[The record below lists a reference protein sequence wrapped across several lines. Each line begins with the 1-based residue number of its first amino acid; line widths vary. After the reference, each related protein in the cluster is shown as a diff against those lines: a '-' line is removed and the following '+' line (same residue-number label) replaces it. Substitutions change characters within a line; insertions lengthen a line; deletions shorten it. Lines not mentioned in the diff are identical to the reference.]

1 MDGNVVMPSNIL
13 DLVWDEMQKI
23 AKKSNTNVTQL
34 HNATEQAQFVD
45 GIPAYTFANLPT
57 LGLANGTTYVT
68 LAFVSNG
75 RKAAEGAGLGTG
87 QLCYWNAPTSQWLRV
102 RDDSVITV

>member
-1 MDGNVVMPSNIL
+1 MSELVELIWKELKKEIRGNQQAITQISN
-13 DLVWDEMQKI
+13 
-23 AKKSNTNVTQL
+23 SS
-34 HNATEQAQFVD
+34 EQSQYVD

-57 LGLANGTTYVT
+57 NGLANGTSYVT
-68 LAFVSNG
+68 MAFVSNG